1 MKNTVK
7 IALVAGLSAIVG
19 GLAVYGIASRSQS
32 QSDSDSRNQTEIVS
46 AFGQNVQP
54 SFRTVNLS
62 ADSYPDFTY
71 AAESAVDAVVYVKV
85 ISEQQSQAAPSDL
98 FEFFFGYDRQP
109 NSRKVAASGSGVIIR
124 EDGYIVTNN
133 HVIDNATDIEVTL
146 NNNNTYKA
154 RLVGTDPATD
164 VALLKIEETNLPVVK
179 FADSDDLRLGE
190 WVIAIG
196 SPYDLR
202 STITAGIVSAKGRS
216 MPNYT
221 GEFKIESFIQTD
233 AAVNPGNSGGALVN
247 KKGELVGVNTAII
260 SQTGSFTGYSF
271 AIPSNIVRKIVSDF
285 IEFGSVRRA
294 LLGVTI
300 SPVTDEIA
308 KEMKLSSV
316 NGVYINEV
324 VKSGAADEAGLK
336 KGDVIIKV
344 GQTVT
349 NTTSALQEAITRFHP
364 GDETD
369 VTIIRDGKKK
379 VVEVEFKGTMKE
391 NGTVEKDG
399 TTVFYGS
406 SMKKASPKKLET
418 YGLRHGVEI
427 VSVGPGKIQDAGVRE
442 GFIITYVNDI
452 PVETPK
458 DVINVVEKSRRA
470 IYLEGVTSTGRNAY
484 FAFGK

>member
-1 MKNTVK
+1 M
-7 IALVAGLSAIVG
+7 
-19 GLAVYGIASRSQS
+19 
-32 QSDSDSRNQTEIVS
+32 
-46 AFGQNVQP
+46 
-54 SFRTVNLS
+54 
-62 ADSYPDFTY
+62 
-71 AAESAVDAVVYVKV
+71 
-85 ISEQQSQAAPSDL
+85 
-98 FEFFFGYDRQP
+98 
-109 NSRKVAASGSGVIIR
+109 
-124 EDGYIVTNN
+124 
-133 HVIDNATDIEVTL
+133 
-146 NNNNTYKA
+146 
-154 RLVGTDPATD
+154 
-164 VALLKIEETNLPVVK
+164 
-179 FADSDDLRLGE
+179 
-190 WVIAIG
+190 
-196 SPYDLR
+196 
-202 STITAGIVSAKGRS
+202 
-216 MPNYT
+216 
-221 GEFKIESFIQTD
+221 
-233 AAVNPGNSGGALVN
+233 
-247 KKGELVGVNTAII
+247 
-260 SQTGSFTGYSF
+260 
-271 AIPSNIVRKIVSDF
+271 
-285 IEFGSVRRA
+285 
-294 LLGVTI
+294 LGVTI

-324 VKSGAADEAGLK
+324 VKSGAADDAGLK

-349 NTTSALQEAITRFHP
+349 NTTAALQEAITRFHP

-406 SMKKASPKKLET
+406 SMKKASPEKLEA

-442 GFIITYVNDI
+442 GFVITYVNDI